1 MAQNETTTPGTEQ
14 RLVDLEIRLSYL
26 EKTLE
31 TLDDLVTK
39 MRDRQEEL
47 AGIQEEL
54 IDQVRQVS
62 SPLNA
67 DGRVDP
73 LPPHY

>member
-1 MAQNETTTPGTEQ
+1 MAQNDPASAETER
-14 RLVDLEIRLSYL
+14 RLVDLEIRLSYI

-31 TLDDLVTK
+31 TLDDLVTG

-47 AGIQEEL
+47 AGIQQEL
-54 IDQVRQVS
+54 VDQIRQVS

>member
-1 MAQNETTTPGTEQ
+1 MAQNEPASAETER
-14 RLVDLEIRLSYL
+14 RLVDLEIRLSYI

-31 TLDDLVTK
+31 TLDDLVTG

-47 AGIQEEL
+47 AGIQQEL
-54 IDQVRQVS
+54 VDQIRQVS